1 MAIADKL
8 KDEQVNDDIEVVSNK
23 VKKPNNVSVKNDTPT
38 NDVVDDIVDIDLS
51 PIKKRKFRIDGDNSR
66 LVELN
71 PADISIITRIEEAD
85 KKFNKC
91 VEDLDALVNTPSDTE
106 DEILELGRKF
116 KEIDSRMRELL
127 DYIFQSNVS
136 EVCVPEGSGSMY
148 DPINGKFRY
157 DHILDTLLTLYQ
169 DNIQSEFKK
178 LNANVNKK
186 TSKYTKKKRW
196 LNVRI
201 ANINLHR

>member
-186 TSKYTKKKRW
+186 TSKYTKKKR
-196 LNVRI
+196 
-201 ANINLHR
+201 